1 MNELNPELVEAILL
15 SASAGQF
22 GTQLIEET
30 FKENVQKLESA
41 KRELYIHLLSGLV
54 ALSVYFVTQNA
65 FVPKQ
70 AFIAFVSGVFAEAA
84 IKLLKKKN
92 SSTELKSEEMSK
104 QLDEIEKQRLKDEI
118 TYLKSKLEEKENGK
132 QEA

>member
-1 MNELNPELVEAILL
+1 MSDFSPELMEAILL

-30 FKENVQKLESA
+30 FKENVSKLQSA
-41 KRELYIHLLSGLV
+41 QRELYMHLLSGVV
-54 ALSVYFVTQNA
+54 ALSVYFVTQDV

-70 AFIAFVSGVFAEAA
+70 AFIAFISGVFAEAA

-92 SSTELKSEEMSK
+92 DNAALKSEEMSK
-104 QLDEIEKQRLKDEI
+104 QLDDIEKQRLKDEVA
-118 TYLKSKLEEKENGK
+118 YLKSKLEEKENGK
-132 QEA
+132 A